1 MEEGSKA
8 YIVVGSS
15 SPGAEAGEDEAGEAS
30 LTGDRKPHRLWMSF
44 SRPRAATTLRAA
56 ARLRALSCFWHGGVH
71 DR

>member
-44 SRPRAATTLRAA
+44 SRPRAA

-71 DR
+71 DRQRL

>member
-30 LTGDRKPHRLWMSF
+30 LTGDREPHRLMSLRG
-44 SRPRAATTLRAA
+44 SRASATAAE
-56 ARLRALSCFWHGGVH
+56 S
-71 DR
+71 